1 MLTLSFT
8 GEFPT
13 HIDFRTERLV
23 DLRFVSLMVMKV
35 FFPPGEIGLGGGAL
49 LRLRSP
55 STGANLTC
63 LLDLA
68 FLFEVLQLQTGLPF
82 SGCFFAV
89 TLMVVLVFVVFVVFV
104 VSFGVT

>member
-1 MLTLSFT
+1 
-8 GEFPT
+8 
-13 HIDFRTERLV
+13 
-23 DLRFVSLMVMKV
+23 MVMKV

-68 FLFEVLQLQTGLPF
+68 FIFEVLQLQTGLPF